1 MSCNQRHISCVKV
14 TVPFPQAGKGLKLI
28 FMRRSLTFISLAAIV
43 MAGCSKKNVPTQDCL
58 KYEKVNVTRIDKA
71 SSGTDGATTVYFNVN
86 NGCGQF
92 HKFNEKKSGN
102 TRTISVEAVYKG
114 CMCTMDIPERKASY
128 KITEKA
134 PGTYYLKFVSG
145 ENDYQIDTVVIK

>member
-1 MSCNQRHISCVKV
+1 
-14 TVPFPQAGKGLKLI
+14 
-28 FMRRSLTFISLAAIV
+28 MRRSLTFISLAVVV
-43 MAGCSKKNVPTQDCL
+43 MAGCSKKNAPAQDCV
-58 KYEKVNVTRIDKA
+58 KYEKVHVTRIDKA
-71 SSGTDGATTVYFNVN
+71 SAGKDGATTVYFNVN

-92 HKFNEKKSGN
+92 HQFNEKKSGN
-102 TRTISVEAVYKG
+102 TRTITVEAVYKG

-128 KITEKA
+128 KLTEKT